1 MMPMSRIR
9 TSAAFI
15 APSPAGRTIYLVAPG
30 DPEDNHSKY
39 DPSGR
44 HPAPADDLPYKVEIW
59 NAAGSAVDQV
69 IAVTAN
75 ASIGYAAYYAAIREY
90 PDRPI
95 TLRHKNSVVARWNGP
110 KH

>member
-1 MMPMSRIR
+1 MMPLSRIR
-9 TSAAFI
+9 TPAAFI
-15 APSPAGRTIYLVAPG
+15 APSPTGGLLHLVPPG
-30 DPEDNHSKY
+30 DPEDSQPKY
-39 DPSGR
+39 HPSGGN
-44 HPAPADDLPYKVEIW
+44 PAPGDDLPYKVEIW